1 MSWENILKEPEME
14 PPMEEPPMEEPPMM
28 PPPMGEP
35 MVDPMTGL
43 PIDPNAAP
51 IAEPP
56 AHPNPTGE
64 KEFPVDPEVEDD
76 NDLNKWFSTIKKA
89 PVAGQSMTQEQ
100 YNAQFQ
106 TNPANQARIDR
117 KKKEAADKLLAQQQ
131 QATATA
137 TATASKVPPQL
148 QNVVI
153 PRPNQGRVADDAQ
166 ARANAKKNRELNP
179 NLLSQAGN
187 LSSNVAGKMP
197 TIEGAKK
204 IARTVTDKVRN
215 IPSKISQT
223 GKKTIAGS
231 ARAANSAYGA
241 TKTGAR
247 AAIDSTKPVR
257 EGALDL
263 LTEKQ
268 KGRYGSTITGAPK
281 KEGSR
286 NLALGQVPRKVLQA
300 GGNVASKEKGKWQ
313 DALRES
319 QAKVRDSSSEAGE
332 VADLQRRSEFFRQQ
346 KLQQQ
351 AEGEYEGGPIEY
363 TNTDG
368 SKEVVDRGGA
378 STEFG
383 DFADAKGGSIR
394 DPKTGKLLSEKGLS
408 EMQVLANKLNIDWEQ
423 YNSNPK
429 YKEIMSKKISRLG
442 GKSSRVDAYSNYLSG
457 KQKRRDIKPVEATAE
472 QSRDRYETEIDT
484 ANRERRE
491 AKERQKLADE
501 DAAELRLE
509 RQKKKVL
516 KNMVEDKYANDMVYA
531 MDTSVQKQDRRDD
544 PTLWESWDGGLVD

>member
-1 MSWENILKEPEME
+1 MSWENVLKEPEME
-14 PPMEEPPMEEPPMM
+14 PLMEEPPMEEPPIM

-35 MVDPMTGL
+35 MIDPMTGL

-89 PVAGQSMTQEQ
+89 PLAGQSMTQEQ

-131 QATATA
+131 QAATTVTA
-137 TATASKVPPQL
+137 ASKVPPQL
-148 QNVVI
+148 QNVVR
-153 PRPNQGRVADDAQ
+153 PRPNQGRVVDDAQ

-223 GKKTIAGS
+223 GKNTIAGS

-363 TNTDG
+363 TNPDG
-368 SKEVVDRGGA
+368 TKEVVNRSGD

-429 YKEIMSKKISRLG
+429 YKEIMGKKISRLG
-442 GKSSRVDAYSNYLSG
+442 GKSSKVDAYSNYLSG
-457 KQKRRDIKPVEATAE
+457 KQKRRDIKPVKATAE
-472 QSRDRYETEIDT
+472 QSRDRYETEVDT
-484 ANRERRE
+484 TNRAKRE

-501 DAAELRLE
+501 DAAEERAE
-509 RQKKKVL
+509 RQKKKD
-516 KNMVEDKYANDMVYA
+516 KNL
-531 MDTSVQKQDRRDD
+531 QKQDRRDD
-544 PTLWESWDGGLVD
+544 PALWESWDGGLVD

>member
-1 MSWENILKEPEME
+1 
-14 PPMEEPPMEEPPMM
+14 MM

-51 IAEPP
+51 IEETP

-64 KEFPVDPEVEDD
+64 KEFAVDPEIDDD
-76 NDLNKWFSTIKKA
+76 NDLNKWFSTLKKA

-106 TNPANQARIDR
+106 TNPANQAIIDR
-117 KKKEAADKLLAQQQ
+117 KKKVAADKLLAQQK
-131 QATATA
+131 QAAATVTA
-137 TATASKVPPQL
+137 ASKVPPQL
-148 QNVVI
+148 QNVVR
-153 PRPNQGRVADDAQ
+153 PRPNQGRAVDDAQ
-166 ARANAKKNRELNP
+166 AMANAKKNRELNP
-179 NLLSQAGN
+179 NLLSQAEN

-286 NLALGQVPRKVLQA
+286 NLALGQVPRKILQA

-319 QAKVRDSSSEAGE
+319 QAKVKDSSSEAGE

-346 KLQQQ
+346 TLQQQ

-363 TNTDG
+363 TNADG
-368 SKEVVDRGGA
+368 TKEVVNRSGD

-394 DPKTGKLLSEKGLS
+394 DPKTGKKLSAKGLS
-408 EMQVLANKLNIDWEQ
+408 EMQVLANKLNIDLEQ

-429 YKEIMSKKISRLG
+429 YKEMMGGKISRLG
-442 GKSSRVDAYSNYLSG
+442 GKSSKVDAYSNYLSG
-457 KQKRRDIKPVEATAE
+457 KQKRRAITPVKATAE
-472 QSRDRYETEIDT
+472 QSRDRYETEVDT
-484 ANRERRE
+484 TNREKRE

-501 DAAELRLE
+501 EAAEVKLE
-509 RQKKKVL
+509 RHRKVLQAAKKKDKKKNKKKKVP
-516 KNMVEDKYANDMVYA
+516 KNIVEDKYDMVYA
-531 MDTSVQKQDRRDD
+531 MDTSVKKQDRRDD
-544 PTLWESWDGGLVD
+544 PALWESWDGGLVD

>member
-1 MSWENILKEPEME
+1 MSWENVLKEPEME
-14 PPMEEPPMEEPPMM
+14 LPMEEPPMEEPPMM

-35 MVDPMTGL
+35 MIDPMTGL

-89 PVAGQSMTQEQ
+89 PLAGQSMTQEQ
-100 YNAQFQ
+100 YNAQVRGP
-106 TNPANQARIDR
+106 NPANQAIIDR

-131 QATATA
+131 QAATTVTA
-137 TATASKVPPQL
+137 ASKVPPQL
-148 QNVVI
+148 QNVVR
-153 PRPNQGRVADDAQ
+153 PRPNQGRVVDDAQ

-223 GKKTIAGS
+223 GKNTIAGS

-363 TNTDG
+363 TNPDG
-368 SKEVVDRGGA
+368 TKEVVNRSGD

-429 YKEIMSKKISRLG
+429 YKEIMGKKISRLG
-442 GKSSRVDAYSNYLSG
+442 GKSSKVDAYSNYLSG
-457 KQKRRDIKPVEATAE
+457 KQKRRDIKPVKATAE
-472 QSRDRYETEIDT
+472 QSRDRYETEVDT
-484 ANRERRE
+484 TNREKRE

-501 DAAELRLE
+501 DAAEERAE
-509 RQKKKVL
+509 RQKKKD
-516 KNMVEDKYANDMVYA
+516 KNL
-531 MDTSVQKQDRRDD
+531 QKQDRRDD
-544 PTLWESWDGGLVD
+544 PALWESWDGGLVD

>member
-1 MSWENILKEPEME
+1 MSWENVLKEPEME

-35 MVDPMTGL
+35 MIDPMTGL

-89 PVAGQSMTQEQ
+89 PLAGQSMTQEQ
-100 YNAQFQ
+100 YNAQVRGP
-106 TNPANQARIDR
+106 NPANQAIIDR

-131 QATATA
+131 QAAATVTA
-137 TATASKVPPQL
+137 ASKVPPQL
-148 QNVVI
+148 QNVVR
-153 PRPNQGRVADDAQ
+153 PRPNQGRVVDDAQ

-223 GKKTIAGS
+223 GKNTIAGS

-363 TNTDG
+363 TNPDG
-368 SKEVVDRGGA
+368 TKEVVNRSGD

-429 YKEIMSKKISRLG
+429 YKEIMGKKISRLG
-442 GKSSRVDAYSNYLSG
+442 GKSSKVDAYSNYLSG
-457 KQKRRDIKPVEATAE
+457 KQKRRDIKPVKATAE
-472 QSRDRYETEIDT
+472 QSRDRYETEVDT
-484 ANRERRE
+484 TNREKRE

-501 DAAELRLE
+501 DAAEERAE
-509 RQKKKVL
+509 RQKKKD
-516 KNMVEDKYANDMVYA
+516 KNL
-531 MDTSVQKQDRRDD
+531 QKQDRRDD
-544 PTLWESWDGGLVD
+544 PALWESWDGGLVD

>member
-1 MSWENILKEPEME
+1 MSWENVLKEPEME

-131 QATATA
+131 QATA

>member
-1 MSWENILKEPEME
+1 MSWENVLKEPEM
-14 PPMEEPPMEEPPMM
+14 EPPMEEPPMM

-51 IAEPP
+51 IEETP

-64 KEFPVDPEVEDD
+64 KEFAVDPEIDDD
-76 NDLNKWFSTIKKA
+76 NDLNKWFSTLKKA

-100 YNAQFQ
+100 YNAQVRGP
-106 TNPANQARIDR
+106 NPANQAIIDR

-131 QATATA
+131 QV
-137 TATASKVPPQL
+137 TASKVPPQL
-148 QNVVI
+148 QNVVR
-153 PRPNQGRVADDAQ
+153 PRPNQGRPIITSNEVDTAQ

-197 TIEGAKK
+197 TMNPVIPTTVEGAKK

-223 GKKTIAGS
+223 GKNTIAGS

-346 KLQQQ
+346 TLQQQ

-363 TNTDG
+363 TNADG
-368 SKEVVDRGGA
+368 TKEVVNRSGD

-394 DPKTGKLLSEKGLS
+394 DPKTG
-408 EMQVLANKLNIDWEQ
+408 
-423 YNSNPK
+423 
-429 YKEIMSKKISRLG
+429 SRRNQQG
-442 GKSSRVDAYSNYLSG
+442 YQR
-457 KQKRRDIKPVEATAE
+457 
-472 QSRDRYETEIDT
+472 
-484 ANRERRE
+484 
-491 AKERQKLADE
+491 
-501 DAAELRLE
+501 
-509 RQKKKVL
+509 
-516 KNMVEDKYANDMVYA
+516 
-531 MDTSVQKQDRRDD
+531 
-544 PTLWESWDGGLVD
+544 